1 MPTTRRWS
9 RTAQGP
15 VMKVEAPAHR
25 PEVLAR
31 LAHDATPA
39 PVRRATPKST
49 RWFGAGVCLLIV
61 VLVVLAASGS
71 LL

>member
-1 MPTTRRWS
+1 MRV
-9 RTAQGP
+9 Q
-15 VMKVEAPAHR
+15 APAHR

-39 PVRRATPKST
+39 PVRRATPEST
-49 RWFGAGVCLLIV
+49 RWFGIGVCLLIV

>member
-1 MPTTRRWS
+1 
-9 RTAQGP
+9 
-15 VMKVEAPAHR
+15 MKVDAPVHR

-39 PVRRATPKST
+39 AVRRATPEST
-49 RWFGAGVCLLIV
+49 RWFGIGVCLLIV

>member
-1 MPTTRRWS
+1 
-9 RTAQGP
+9 
-15 VMKVEAPAHR
+15 MKVEAPGHR

-39 PVRRATPKST
+39 AVRRATHEST
-49 RWFGAGVCLLIV
+49 RWFGIGVCLLIV

>member
-1 MPTTRRWS
+1 
-9 RTAQGP
+9 
-15 VMKVEAPAHR
+15 MKVEAPAHR

-31 LAHDATPA
+31 LAHGATPA
-39 PVRRATPKST
+39 PVRRATPEST

>member
-1 MPTTRRWS
+1 MRV
-9 RTAQGP
+9 Q
-15 VMKVEAPAHR
+15 APAHR

-39 PVRRATPKST
+39 PVRRATLEST
-49 RWFGAGVCLLIV
+49 RWFGIGVCLLIV

>member
-1 MPTTRRWS
+1 
-9 RTAQGP
+9 
-15 VMKVEAPAHR
+15 MKVEAPAHR

-31 LAHDATPA
+31 LAHGATPA
-39 PVRRATPKST
+39 AVRRATSKST
-49 RWFGAGVCLLIV
+49 RWFGTGVCLLIV